1 MNDESMTQIV
11 VRIPMKIFFELR
23 ERAGDLTVKQYVE
36 LLLRSVDR
44 LSEQADKKR
53 IKEQELEAEI
63 KRLKDFINGC
73 LSEDDEDTIEDGFG
87 SAWSAWCPKCGLRT
101 MCVVRP
107 GKVQCNY
114 CG

>member
-44 LSEQADKKR
+44 L

-87 SAWSAWCPKCGLRT
+87 SGWSAWCPKCGLAT
-101 MCVVRP
+101 MSVVRV